1 MTVFMIAD
9 IEVTDDR
16 WVESYCANIHRI
28 DQKYGRLY
36 SLFAE
41 GLTRQKVSLVDR

>member
-1 MTVFMIAD
+1 MKGRIMTVFMIAD

-16 WVESYCANIHRI
+16 WVESYCANVHGIN
-28 DQKYGRLY
+28 QKHGGLY

-41 GLTRQKVSLVDR
+41 G